1 MSRISTHYRRFS
13 IPKQIFIGI
22 NTRQIFAIDCGIDCY
37 GTAIF
42 CSFPIGM
49 KGKRTTLKDIA
60 RELGIS
66 TSTVSRALRDH
77 PDIRQDTKDQV
88 AALAR
93 TLEYQPNFLA
103 RSLKETRTELIGVI
117 VPSISYHFYSGVI
130 SGIEQVVQAH
140 GYSVMVCQT
149 EESLEREIKQ
159 IRHFAAGRV
168 DGLIA
173 AISGQT
179 NDDAHFRYLQRSGMP
194 LVFCNRVADTA
205 ADKVMVDNVI
215 GGRQAVSHL
224 IEQGY
229 RRIAYLGGPDFLAIS
244 NDRYAG
250 YVAAHEAAG
259 IACEPDYLI
268 HCDFSEARAMEATD
282 RLLALPNPP
291 EAIFTVSDRVAVG
304 VLRALRNRGLRIP
317 EDMALI
323 GFNDDPICSLLSP
336 ALSSIAQPKYEMG
349 QLAARMLLEQI
360 EGTSNRP
367 RTHMLKTELQVRE
380 ST

>member
-1 MSRISTHYRRFS
+1 
-13 IPKQIFIGI
+13 
-22 NTRQIFAIDCGIDCY
+22 
-37 GTAIF
+37 
-42 CSFPIGM
+42 M
-49 KGKRTTLKDIA
+49 KGKRTTIKDIA

-77 PDIRQDTKDQV
+77 PDIRQDTKDRV

-93 TLEYQPNFLA
+93 ALEYQPNFLA

-229 RRIAYLGGPDFLAIS
+229 RRIGYLGGPDFLAIS
-244 NDRYAG
+244 NERYEG
-250 YVAAHEAAG
+250 YVAAHQEA
-259 IACEPDYLI
+259 ELEPSPDYLI
-268 HCDFSEARAMEATD
+268 HCDFSEAKAIEATY

-304 VLRALRNRGLRIP
+304 VMRALRNRGLRIP

-323 GFNDDPICSLLSP
+323 GFNDDPICAMLSP
-336 ALSSIAQPKYEMG
+336 ALSSVAQPKYEMG